1 MILFGP
7 AGVPLSCKTRNSED
21 GVREVGRLGLDL
33 MEVEFVRG
41 VHMSAM
47 SAAGLGAVAVENN
60 IALTAHGPYYINLAS
75 DEADKAEASVKRI
88 LDTARRCH
96 QFGGRSI
103 TFHAAFFQKQDPEQV
118 FAIVRDQL
126 AAILKT
132 LRAEGVTVAVAP
144 EVTGKPSQFAGIDEL
159 TRLAQAV
166 PGLSVCI
173 DFSHHAARLAGAE
186 NNYDGFCRAL
196 KLVRDRLG
204 PAALGNLHMHASGIE
219 WTDKGEKKH
228 LRLEESKFQW
238 REMIRALV
246 DFEAGGMMVCE
257 SPAMED
263 DALVLKTEY
272 QRRVK
277 GKKK

>member
-21 GVREVGRLGLDL
+21 GVREVKRLGLDL

-41 VHMSAM
+41 VHLSPS
-47 SAAGLGAVAVENN
+47 SAAGLGAVAAENR
-60 IALTAHGPYYINLAS
+60 ITLTAHGPYYINLAS
-75 DEADKAEASVKRI
+75 DEADKVEASIKRI

-103 TFHAAFFQKQDPEQV
+103 TFHAAFYQQQDPERV

-126 AAILKT
+126 TAVLAT
-132 LRAEGVTVAVAP
+132 LRAEGAVVAVAP
-144 EVTGKPSQFAGIDEL
+144 EVTGKPSQFGGIDEL
-159 TRLAQAV
+159 TRLAAAV

-186 NNYDGFCRAL
+186 NRYEGFCRAL
-196 KLVRDRLG
+196 GLVRDRLG
-204 PAALGNLHMHASGIE
+204 PAALSNLHMHASGIE

-228 LRLEESKFQW
+228 LRLSESQFQW
-238 REMIRALV
+238 RELVRALV
-246 DFEAGGMMVCE
+246 DFKVGGMLVCE
-257 SPAMED
+257 SPAMEE
-263 DALVLKTEY
+263 DALILKTEY
-272 QRRVK
+272 QRLR

>member
-1 MILFGP
+1 MLLFGP

-21 GVREVGRLGLDL
+21 GVREVRRLGLDL

-41 VHMSAM
+41 VHMSPE
-47 SAAGLGAVAVENN
+47 SAASLGAVAREHNV
-60 IALTAHGPYYINLAS
+60 ALTAHGPYYINLAT
-75 DEADKAEASVKRI
+75 DEPDKLEASVKRI

-103 TFHAAFFQKQDPEQV
+103 TFHAAFFQKQAPEQV
-118 FAIVRDQL
+118 FATVRDQL
-126 AAILKT
+126 AAVLAT

-159 TRLAQAV
+159 TALAQAV

-186 NNYDGFCRAL
+186 NNYEGFCRAL
-196 KLVRDRLG
+196 TLVRDRLG
-204 PAALGNLHMHASGIE
+204 PKALGKLHMHASGIE

-228 LRLEESKFQW
+228 LRLTESKFQW
-238 REMIRALV
+238 RELIRALV
-246 DFEAGGMMVCE
+246 DFKAGGWLVCE
-257 SPAMED
+257 SPVMEE
-263 DALVLKTEY
+263 DALILKKEY
-272 QRRVK
+272 LKCARGR
-277 GKKK
+277 KK